1 MVTKLTLLMG
11 IVIVAVF
18 IFFISTTESAVVLG
32 EITLDKVMLV
42 FVLAFVFEI
51 IDSSLGQGYGTL
63 GSPVFILLGFDP
75 KLVVPSILISQ
86 AAGGLVGS
94 WRQNY
99 HKNVDFSSHKSP
111 DMKKVYVI
119 TAAGI
124 FGVIF
129 AAWVGFK
136 LPKDIMTTYIGLVVL
151 VMGLLIVSGKRFKFS
166 WKKLGVIG
174 AVSAFNKGLS
184 GGGYGPVVAG
194 GQVIVGVDGK
204 PAVGITNFAEAPICL
219 AGFATW
225 VLMQGMLPPYWM
237 MMPMIVGSALAPL
250 IGAWI
255 TYKLPENKLL
265 KVLGVVIVILG
276 ILTLLKV
283 LNP

>member
-1 MVTKLTLLMG
+1 MVTKLVALMG
-11 IVIVAVF
+11 LVIIGVVAYLFFTEPGTSLEFGYEKLALVF
-18 IFFISTTESAVVLG
+18 I
-32 EITLDKVMLV
+32 
-42 FVLAFVFEI
+42 LAFIFEI

-75 KLVVPSILISQ
+75 KIVVPSILISQ
-86 AAGGLVGS
+86 ATGGLIGS

-99 HKNVDFSSHKSP
+99 HKNADFTNHSTA

-119 TAAGI
+119 TLAGI
-124 FGVIF
+124 LGVIF

-151 VMGLLIVSGKRFKFS
+151 VMGILIVSGKRLNFS

-174 AVSAFNKGLS
+174 AISAFNKGLS

-204 PAVGITNFAEAPICL
+204 PAVGITNFAEAPICI

-225 VLMQGMLPPYWM
+225 VLMQKVFPPFAVVI
-237 MMPMIVGSALAPL
+237 PMIAGAALAPL

-255 TYKLPENKLL
+255 TYKLPENKFL
-265 KVLGVVIVILG
+265 KILGAVIIILG